1 MSHDSESPELPPE
14 DGDRAAASSPD
25 EEPVVEL
32 APFEAERFFAGHVE
46 EDAERDPA
54 LSASS
59 SQLELPAGLEAPAVP
74 GYVVEGFIGRGATG
88 VVYRAKQQAVD
99 RAVAL
104 KVLHPE
110 LVTNHRA
117 VRRLK
122 REARLAARLAHPS
135 IISAIDMGVQDGRWW
150 YAMELVEG

>member
-1 MSHDSESPELPPE
+1 MSNDSGTPEPPPE
-14 DGDRAAASSPD
+14 GRDPAAASSAD

-32 APFEAERFFAGHVE
+32 APFEAERFFAEHVE
-46 EDAERDPA
+46 EAERDPA
-54 LSASS
+54 PAASS
-59 SQLELPAGLEAPAVP
+59 SQLELPAGPEAPAVP

-88 VVYRAKQQAVD
+88 VVYRARQQAVD

-110 LVTNHRA
+110 LVTNGRA

-150 YAMELVEG
+150 YAMEL